1 MGSHA
6 ALRAVRRHRPAF
18 VTNCGQGWSRCARR
32 MRALRTMNIL
42 LWIIQSL
49 LSLLFLFAGIM
60 KFLMPVADMQKGS
73 PVVFPGWFFHFI
85 GVCEILGGLGLI
97 LPALLRIKPGLTPL
111 AAIGL
116 GIITLGATIITAQA
130 AISMAVFPF
139 VVCLLSFLVA
149 FSRWRFAPVHAK

>member
-1 MGSHA
+1 
-6 ALRAVRRHRPAF
+6 
-18 VTNCGQGWSRCARR
+18 
-32 MRALRTMNIL
+32 MNIL

-73 PVVFPGWFFHFI
+73 PVVFSGWFFHFI

-97 LPALLRIKPGLTPL
+97 LPALLRIKPGLTLL

-130 AISMAVFPF
+130 AISMAVFPNYGYRKLTVRVRWVIYSR
-139 VVCLLSFLVA
+139 VVVG
-149 FSRWRFAPVHAK
+149 